1 MHPRALSSPLP
12 ALPVPSPSHCAAFA
26 SSTATRLSQAI
37 GLPPVVAQCPCRKHT
52 PMCQRSRDRIPLSHP
67 PRVPRRPVKG
77 GTMPF
82 ARDTSG
88 SDRCHQVPTSA
99 GAPGS
104 VSTPPAPHLGISRRS
119 VTRRPPLPRFTATPP
134 PGAHLKIVS
143 EHSSTVLL
151 CVGLP
156 WYFSA
161 RPTTDAVLC
170 FKVRIHALPA
180 PYIHPH
186 PRPLTTSG
194 DTGTMRSSVLVQPVS
209 AHNAAVVPA
218 PITSEETNPIPR
230 PNRATPLATRPRRA
244 VSSCPRGHAACRATT
259 GSTRQL
265 PPIGCPPRR
274 LATVPGDRVQT
285 PTAEKYKKSR
295 NEANLPQPNRSAPAK
310 QHPSRTTRPTARSTS
325 HREPVPSH
333 PQPLPLGYPLAGGE
347 A

>member
-151 CVGLP
+151 
-156 WYFSA
+156 WA
-161 RPTTDAVLC
+161 RP
-170 FKVRIHALPA
+170 ALKSRSRHPPA
-180 PYIHPH
+180 AAGCRSPH
-186 PRPLTTSG
+186 PGRYGRGAGHDRQATRVTPG
-194 DTGTMRSSVLVQPVS
+194 FIRR
-209 AHNAAVVPA
+209 VPA
-218 PITSEETNPIPR
+218 MVLQCQAHDGCCVVLQGQDPR
-230 PNRATPLATRPRRA
+230 PTR
-244 VSSCPRGHAACRATT
+244 T
-259 GSTRQL
+259 L
-265 PPIGCPPRR
+265 YPPPPR
-274 LATVPGDRVQT
+274 V
-285 PTAEKYKKSR
+285 
-295 NEANLPQPNRSAPAK
+295 
-310 QHPSRTTRPTARSTS
+310 
-325 HREPVPSH
+325 
-333 PQPLPLGYPLAGGE
+333 
-347 A
+347 

>member
-104 VSTPPAPHLGISRRS
+104 VSTPPAPILASVAGPSPAARRS
-119 VTRRPPLPRFTATPP
+119 LVSPPHPIR
-134 PGAHLKIVS
+134 AHLKIVS

-194 DTGTMRSSVLVQPVS
+194 DTATMRSYVLVQADR

-274 LATVPGDRVQT
+274 LATVPGNRVQVPHPDRIA
-285 PTAEKYKKSR
+285 PT
-295 NEANLPQPNRSAPAK
+295 K